1 MITPQLNVWSD
12 LSSLFS
18 HTVLTETFS
27 GKRVIMENRKNRLLK
42 LGLRLLKGEE
52 DILKDDVKYTLVI
65 GKIVLSL
72 VHFWPENNDVYT
84 KISFYGILFVYALIE
99 LSLFIYIF
107 TGVKDIVAL
116 TGTMSTFSVG
126 IQVIILHGILIVWST
141 LLYP

>member
-1 MITPQLNVWSD
+1 
-12 LSSLFS
+12 
-18 HTVLTETFS
+18 
-27 GKRVIMENRKNRLLK
+27 MENRKNRLLK

-126 IQVIILHGILIVWST
+126 IQVIILHGILIV
-141 LLYP
+141 